1 MKIIKL
7 IPLLNPLILG
17 SFFILFLYA
26 NNLGE
31 GIDFFEVIS
40 LFLVVSIFSYS
51 VFFTSIFIFKNVSK
65 ASFYSLVL
73 LFIFYSYGY
82 LYDLLNEITFISE
95 FSRHRFLIPLIFT
108 LLLLMI
114 FQLVKKDWRLE
125 NFHKIFLITFSTL
138 LIINTFTIINSD
150 LRKSNPLVNNIDIN
164 LDQKYK
170 DIPDVYHIV
179 LDMYPTEDILSKRF
193 GFDNSNFIN
202 ELKSM
207 GFRKENMKSNYISTM
222 YSIPSTINM
231 THFYNSTPEQI
242 NYMGETHYSFSK
254 SVEAFYAKNIGY
266 EIHEISTDNIKGFYG
281 YFLGDFSRIFFKTN
295 IIRAIDDSQ
304 LKLHKLW
311 TNIDQKYFNENIN
324 ELVNLSKNNK
334 PTWVYFYSR
343 PPHPPFIFNEDG
355 SKNLILNPYNEF
367 AEDLSD
373 SWDSEDKLRFIE
385 QLKYVNKTVLES
397 VDKILS
403 NSSNSIIIIH
413 SDHGIHNYT
422 TFNFNENKNM
432 PKEAYEELFST
443 INFIYSPDK
452 CIKEDQLIKSNIN
465 IISTLFRE
473 CFKLN
478 IEDKE
483 NIQLWNPGSNIN
495 EFVIIEK
502 PGK

>member
-1 MKIIKL
+1 MKLIKL

-31 GIDFFEVIS
+31 GINFFEVIS
-40 LFLVVSIFSYS
+40 LLLIVSIFSYS

-65 ASFYSLVL
+65 ASFYSLVS

-108 LLLLMI
+108 LLILMI
-114 FQLVKKDWRLE
+114 FQLIKKDWILE

-138 LIINTFTIINSD
+138 LIINSLMIINFD
-150 LRKSNPLVNNIDIN
+150 LKKSNPLVNNIDIK

-170 DIPDVYHIV
+170 NIPDVYHIV

-254 SVEAFYAKNIGY
+254 SVEAFYANNIGY

-281 YFLGDFSRIFFKTN
+281 YFLGDFSRIFFKTS
-295 IIRAIDDSQ
+295 IIRAIEDYFLISNNL
-304 LKLHKLW
+304 LKNK
-311 TNIDQKYFNENIN
+311 DQKYFNENIN

-355 SKNLILNPYNEF
+355 SKNLAYDPSKKFN
-367 AEDLSD
+367 
-373 SWDSEDKLRFIE
+373 WDFESRVNFIK
-385 QLKYVNKTVLES
+385 QLKYVNKTILES
-397 VDKILS
+397 ADKILS

-483 NIQLWNPGSNIN
+483 NIQFWSPGSNIN
-495 EFVIIEK
+495 EFTPINY
-502 PGK
+502 

>member
-1 MKIIKL
+1 MKLIKL

-31 GIDFFEVIS
+31 GINFFEVIS
-40 LFLVVSIFSYS
+40 LLLIVSIFSYS

-65 ASFYSLVL
+65 ASFYSLVS

-108 LLLLMI
+108 LLILMI
-114 FQLVKKDWRLE
+114 FQLVKKDWILE

-138 LIINTFTIINSD
+138 LIINSLMIINFD
-150 LRKSNPLVNNIDIN
+150 LKKSNPLVNNIDIK

-170 DIPDVYHIV
+170 NIPDVYHIV

-207 GFRKENMKSNYISTM
+207 GFRKENMKSNYMWTS

-254 SVEAFYAKNIGY
+254 SVEAFYANNIGY

-355 SKNLILNPYNEF
+355 SKNLAYDPSKKFN
-367 AEDLSD
+367 
-373 SWDSEDKLRFIE
+373 WDFESRVNFIK
-385 QLKYVNKTVLES
+385 QLKYVNKTILES

-413 SDHGIHNYT
+413 SDDGIPELSGDFSIHEKKLQ
-422 TFNFNENKNM
+422 FEI
-432 PKEAYEELFST
+432 YEELFST

-483 NIQLWNPGSNIN
+483 NIQFWSPGSNIN
-495 EFVIIEK
+495 EFTPINY
-502 PGK
+502 

>member
-1 MKIIKL
+1 MKLIKL

-31 GIDFFEVIS
+31 GINFFEVIS
-40 LFLVVSIFSYS
+40 LLLIVSIFSYS

-65 ASFYSLVL
+65 ASFYSLVS

-108 LLLLMI
+108 LLILMI
-114 FQLVKKDWRLE
+114 FQLVKKDWILE

-138 LIINTFTIINSD
+138 LIINSLMIINFD
-150 LRKSNPLVNNIDIN
+150 LKKSNPLVNNIDIK

-170 DIPDVYHIV
+170 NIPDVYHIV

-207 GFRKENMKSNYISTM
+207 GFRKENMKSNYMWTS

-254 SVEAFYAKNIGY
+254 SVEAFYANNIGY

-281 YFLGDFSRIFFKTN
+281 YFLGDFSRIFFKTS
-295 IIRAIDDSQ
+295 IMRAIEDYFLISNNL
-304 LKLHKLW
+304 LKNK
-311 TNIDQKYFNENIN
+311 DQKYFNENIN

-355 SKNLILNPYNEF
+355 SKNLAYDPSKKFN
-367 AEDLSD
+367 
-373 SWDSEDKLRFIE
+373 WDFESRVNFIK
-385 QLKYVNKTVLES
+385 QLKYVNKTILES

-413 SDHGIHNYT
+413 SDDGIPELSGD
-422 TFNFNENKNM
+422 FSINEK
-432 PKEAYEELFST
+432 KLQFEIYEELFST

-483 NIQLWNPGSNIN
+483 NIQFWSPGSNIN
-495 EFVIIEK
+495 EFTPINY
-502 PGK
+502 

>member
-1 MKIIKL
+1 MKLIKL

-31 GIDFFEVIS
+31 GINFFEVIS
-40 LFLVVSIFSYS
+40 LLLIVSIFSYS

-65 ASFYSLVL
+65 ASFYSLVS

-108 LLLLMI
+108 LLILMI
-114 FQLVKKDWRLE
+114 FQLIKKDWILE

-138 LIINTFTIINSD
+138 LIINSLMIINFD
-150 LRKSNPLVNNIDIN
+150 LKKSNPLVNNIDIK

-170 DIPDVYHIV
+170 NIPDVYHIV

-254 SVEAFYAKNIGY
+254 SVEAFYANNIGY

-281 YFLGDFSRIFFKTN
+281 YFLGDFSRIFFKTS
-295 IIRAIDDSQ
+295 IIRAIEDYFLISNNL
-304 LKLHKLW
+304 LKNK
-311 TNIDQKYFNENIN
+311 DQKYFNENIN

-355 SKNLILNPYNEF
+355 SKNLAYDPSKKFN
-367 AEDLSD
+367 
-373 SWDSEDKLRFIE
+373 WDFESRVNFIK
-385 QLKYVNKTVLES
+385 QLKYVNKTILES
-397 VDKILS
+397 ADKILS

-495 EFVIIEK
+495 EFVIIDK

>member
-1 MKIIKL
+1 MKLIKL

-31 GIDFFEVIS
+31 GINFFEVIS
-40 LFLVVSIFSYS
+40 LLLIVSIFSYS

-65 ASFYSLVL
+65 ASFYSLVS

-108 LLLLMI
+108 LLILMI
-114 FQLVKKDWRLE
+114 FQLIKKDWILE

-138 LIINTFTIINSD
+138 LIINSLMIINFD
-150 LRKSNPLVNNIDIN
+150 LKKSNPLVNNIDIK

-170 DIPDVYHIV
+170 NIPDVYHIV

-254 SVEAFYAKNIGY
+254 SVEAFYANNIGY

-281 YFLGDFSRIFFKTN
+281 YFLGDFSRIFFKTS

-355 SKNLILNPYNEF
+355 SKNLAYDPSKKFN
-367 AEDLSD
+367 
-373 SWDSEDKLRFIE
+373 WDFESRVNFIK
-385 QLKYVNKTVLES
+385 QLKYVNKTILES
-397 VDKILS
+397 ADKILS

-413 SDHGIHNYT
+413 SDDGIPELSGD
-422 TFNFNENKNM
+422 FSINEK
-432 PKEAYEELFST
+432 KLQFEIYEELFST

-495 EFVIIEK
+495 EFVIIDK

>member
-40 LFLVVSIFSYS
+40 LFLIVSIFSYS

-108 LLLLMI
+108 LLILMI

-164 LDQKYK
+164 LGQKYK

-179 LDMYPTEDILSKRF
+179 LDMYPTEDILNKRF

-266 EIHEISTDNIKGFYG
+266 EIHEISTDDIKGFYG

-295 IIRAIDDSQ
+295 IIRAVDDYFLISNNL
-304 LKLHKLW
+304 LKNK
-311 TNIDQKYFNENIN
+311 DQKYFNENIN

-355 SKNLILNPYNEF
+355 SKNLTYDPSKKFN
-367 AEDLSD
+367 
-373 SWDSEDKLRFIE
+373 WDFESKANFVK
-385 QLKYVNKTVLES
+385 QLKYVNKIILES

-413 SDHGIHNYT
+413 SDDGIPELSGD
-422 TFNFNENKNM
+422 FSINEK
-432 PKEAYEELFST
+432 KLQFEIYEELFST

-478 IEDKE
+478 IKDKE
-483 NIQLWNPGSNIN
+483 NIQLWSPGSNIN
-495 EFVIIEK
+495 EFIPIK
-502 PGK
+502 Y